1 MRVRCLAR
9 YVYAGTGTL
18 LALSD
23 SDHTCALLRMTLARI
38 LTLFSLE
45 SRHASQNRLQGIE
58 IDVDAGVKSVRERE
72 NRQLEG
78 VTCISSSAWTSY
90 VSVISSL

>member
-1 MRVRCLAR
+1 M
-9 YVYAGTGTL
+9 L

-23 SDHTCALLRMTLARI
+23 SDVHVPLLRMTGARI
-38 LTLFSLE
+38 LTLLSLE
-45 SRHASQNRLQGIE
+45 SRHASQNCLQGIE
-58 IDVDAGVKSVRERE
+58 IDVDGEGKSVRERE